1 MSRPEGRRG
10 RRGMERVI
18 GKEVFPALGEAFPG
32 FASTDKEGEEGAAEH
47 AEHTSVN
54 RG

>member
-1 MSRPEGRRG
+1 MDPSQGK
-10 RRGMERVI
+10 

-32 FASTDKEGEEGAAEH
+32 CASTDIDKVKRAALH

-54 RG
+54 RGWAR